1 MNGSSVHSADRLK
14 TRSYP
19 LSTSTLILIFFIAP
33 TAKYIPV
40 RSVRKIGKTETR
52 YTGTKV
58 YGIVFPLMNMV
69 LSNT

>member
-19 LSTSTLILIFFIAP
+19 LSTSALILIFFIAP

-40 RSVRKIGKTETR
+40 RSVRKNG
-52 YTGTKV
+52 
-58 YGIVFPLMNMV
+58 NMLYQNV
-69 LSNT
+69 GQKSTPE

>member
-19 LSTSTLILIFFIAP
+19 LSTSALLLIFFIVP

-40 RSVRKIGKTETR
+40 RSEQKNGNALYPDKSMTE
-52 YTGTKV
+52 
-58 YGIVFPLMNMV
+58 
-69 LSNT
+69 